1 MADRLCEPQYK
12 YPQALLK
19 VTLTYK
25 EPMSKSIIFDTEATG
40 IKESVLIEAAWVELE
55 SIEPFTVINTFV
67 QRYNPGKPITLG
79 ALATHHIMD
88 EELIDCPLASSFTL
102 PENLEY
108 IIGHNVDF
116 DWEVIG
122 KPEVKRICTLALAR
136 KLWPDL
142 DSHNQS
148 ALLYFLERNTAREQ
162 LRNAHS
168 ALIDVGI
175 CAVILD
181 HICRQLDIK
190 TIEDLYAESEKARTP
205 TKIPFGKHKGL
216 ALTDIPSDYKQWL
229 LGQGD
234 IDPYLRKA
242 LEN

>member
-1 MADRLCEPQYK
+1 
-12 YPQALLK
+12 
-19 VTLTYK
+19 
-25 EPMSKSIIFDTEATG
+25 MSKTIIFDTEATG
-40 IKESVLIEAAWVELE
+40 IKEPVLIEAAWLELE
-55 SIEPFTVINTFV
+55 SIEPFLVANPFV

-88 EELIDCPLASSFTL
+88 EELVDCPPASSFRL
-102 PENLEY
+102 PDDVSY

-116 DWEVIG
+116 DWEVIV
-122 KPEVKRICTLALAR
+122 KPEIKRICTLALAR

-142 DSHNQS
+142 DSHTQS
-148 ALLYFLERNTAREQ
+148 ALLYFLERSTAREQ

-168 ALIDVGI
+168 AITDVGI

-181 HICRQLDIK
+181 HICEQLGVK
-190 TIEDLYAESEKARTP
+190 TVEDLYAESEKARIP
-205 TKIPFGKHKGL
+205 TTMPFGKHKGML
-216 ALTDIPSDYKQWL
+216 LSDIPSDYKQWL

-242 LEN
+242 LDL

>member
-1 MADRLCEPQYK
+1 
-12 YPQALLK
+12 
-19 VTLTYK
+19 
-25 EPMSKSIIFDTEATG
+25 MSKSIIFDTEATG
-40 IKESVLIEAAWVELE
+40 IKEPVLIEAAWLELA
-55 SIEPFTVINTFV
+55 SIEPFIVTNPFV

-88 EELIDCPLASSFTL
+88 EELVDCPSASSFRL
-102 PENLEY
+102 PDDVRY

-122 KPEVKRICTLALAR
+122 KPEIKRICTLALAR

-142 DSHNQS
+142 DSHTQS
-148 ALLYFLERNTAREQ
+148 ALLYYLERNSAREQ

-168 ALIDVGI
+168 ALTDVGI

-181 HICRQLDIK
+181 HICQQLNVK
-190 TIEDLYAESEKARTP
+190 TVEDLYTESEKARIP
-205 TKIPFGKHKGL
+205 TTMPFGKHKGML
-216 ALTDIPSDYKQWL
+216 LNDIPSDYRQWL

-234 IDPYLRKA
+234 IDSYLRKA
-242 LEN
+242 LEAELD

>member
-1 MADRLCEPQYK
+1 MP
-12 YPQALLK
+12 
-19 VTLTYK
+19 
-25 EPMSKSIIFDTEATG
+25 KSIIFDTEATG
-40 IKESVLIEAAWVELE
+40 IKEPVLIEAAWLELA
-55 SIEPFTVINTFV
+55 SIEPITVTNPFV

-88 EELIDCPLASSFTL
+88 EELVDCPSASSFKL
-102 PENLEY
+102 PDDVSY

-122 KPEVKRICTLALAR
+122 KPEIKRICTLALAR

-142 DSHNQS
+142 DSHTQS
-148 ALLYFLERNTAREQ
+148 ALLYYLERNSAREQ

-168 ALIDVGI
+168 ALTDVGI

-181 HICRQLDIK
+181 HICQQLGVK
-190 TIEDLYAESEKARTP
+190 TAEDLYAESEKARIP
-205 TKIPFGKHKGL
+205 TTMPFGKHKGL
-216 ALTDIPSDYKQWL
+216 MLADLPSDYKQWL

-234 IDPYLRKA
+234 IDAYLRKA
-242 LEN
+242 LAS

>member
-1 MADRLCEPQYK
+1 
-12 YPQALLK
+12 
-19 VTLTYK
+19 
-25 EPMSKSIIFDTEATG
+25 MSKTIIFDTEATG
-40 IKESVLIEAAWVELE
+40 IKEPVLIEAAWLELE
-55 SIEPFTVINTFV
+55 SLDPFSAENPFS

-88 EELIDCPLASSFTL
+88 EELVDCPPASSFSL
-102 PENLEY
+102 PSDVEY
-108 IIGHNVDF
+108 LIGHNVDF
-116 DWEVIG
+116 DWEIIG

-148 ALLYFLERNTAREQ
+148 ALLYYLDRNTAREQ

-168 ALIDVGI
+168 ALTDVGI

-181 HICRQLDIK
+181 RICQKLSIK
-190 TIEDLYAESEKARTP
+190 TIEDLYIESEKARIP
-205 TKIPFGKHKGL
+205 TTMPFGKHKGL
-216 ALTDIPSDYKQWL
+216 LLADLPSDYKQWL

-234 IDPYLRKA
+234 IDFYLRKA
-242 LEN
+242 LS

>member
-1 MADRLCEPQYK
+1 M
-12 YPQALLK
+12 
-19 VTLTYK
+19 T
-25 EPMSKSIIFDTEATG
+25 KSIIFDTEATG
-40 IKESVLIEAAWVELE
+40 IKEAVLIEAAWVELE
-55 SIEPFTVINTFV
+55 SIDPFIVNNPFV
-67 QRYNPGKPITLG
+67 QRYNPGKTITLG

-88 EELIDCPLASSFTL
+88 EELVDCPPASSFTL
-102 PENLEY
+102 PKNLKY

-122 KPEVKRICTLALAR
+122 RPEVKRICTLALAR

-181 HICRQLDIK
+181 HICRELDIK
-190 TIEDLYAESEKARTP
+190 TIEDLYTESEKARTP
-205 TKIPFGKHKGL
+205 TTMPFGKHKGVLL
-216 ALTDIPSDYKQWL
+216 ADIPSDYKQWL

-242 LEN
+242 LSP